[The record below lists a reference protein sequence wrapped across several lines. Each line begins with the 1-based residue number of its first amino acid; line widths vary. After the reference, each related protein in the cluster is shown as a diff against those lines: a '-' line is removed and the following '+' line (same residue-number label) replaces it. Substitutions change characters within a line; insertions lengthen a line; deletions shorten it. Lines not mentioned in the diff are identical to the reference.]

1 MKPTK
6 IGTIS
11 KMIGTLVNVLTVL
24 IGSTIGLLF
33 HKSLPDKIIKPVFHA
48 IGLFTLALGASMA
61 LKGNE
66 ILLMVFSLV
75 IGTII
80 GSLLDLDEKFQNL
93 SNVLQKRIKSKNEK
107 FTEGLITAFLLF
119 CMGSMTIL
127 GAFEEGLGGKPN
139 LLLAK
144 SVLDGFASMALSSA
158 MGIGVLFSVIP
169 LLIFQG
175 GLTLLATLLEQY
187 FTDAM
192 ITELT
197 ATGGIL
203 LLGLGLNILELKK
216 IKILNMLPSLLIIVI
231 LTLIFVK

>member
-1 MKPTK
+1 
-6 IGTIS
+6 
-11 KMIGTLVNVLTVL
+11 MIGTLVNVLTVL
-24 IGSTIGLLF
+24 IGSTLGLLF
-33 HKSLPDKIIKPVFHA
+33 HKSLPDKIIKPVFQV
-48 IGLFTLALGASMA
+48 IGLFTLALGTSMA
-61 LKGNE
+61 IKSE
-66 ILLMVFSLV
+66 AILLMIFSLV

-80 GSLLDLDEKFQNL
+80 GSIFDLNEKFQKL
-93 SNVLQKRIKSKNEK
+93 SDVLQKRIKSKNEK

-158 MGIGVLFSVIP
+158 MGIGVLFSVVP

-175 GLTLLATLLEQY
+175 GLTLLVTLLEQY
-187 FTDAM
+187 FTEPM
-192 ITELT
+192 INELT

-203 LLGLGLNILELKK
+203 LLGLGLNILDLKK
-216 IKILNMLPSLLIIVI
+216 IKILNMLPSLVIIVI
-231 LTLIFVK
+231 LSLIFLK

>member
-1 MKPTK
+1 
-6 IGTIS
+6 
-11 KMIGTLVNVLTVL
+11 MIGTLVNVLTVL
-24 IGSTIGLLF
+24 VGSSLGLIF
-33 HKSLPDKIIKPVFHA
+33 HKSLPDKIIKPVFQT
-48 IGLFTLALGASMA
+48 IGLFTLALGVSMA
-61 LKGNE
+61 IKSEE
-66 ILLMVFSLV
+66 ILLIIFSLV

-80 GSLLDLDEKFQNL
+80 GSLLDLDEKFQGL
-93 SNVLQKRIKSKNEK
+93 SDMLQKQIKSKNEK

-169 LLIFQG
+169 LFIFQG

-187 FTDAM
+187 FTDSM
-192 ITELT
+192 INELT

-216 IKILNMLPSLLIIVI
+216 IKIMNMLPALLIIVF